1 MMTFSALGSI
11 PSLSSASWGRMD
23 TAAMMGTTCRN
34 NTTSPPKGS
43 GSGLR
48 ITTSNHIQHAW
59 LKHHIAMPAVIRL
72 QNRRVCPRLSRAF
85 LAETMKAAAI
95 TSSGTASPIARR
107 KKGLGNT
114 TGARTKAS
122 SRPAPQRSD
131 GMWGR
136 DTTLHHMTFATIC
149 LDHGL
154 VTRGYYGNVRP
165 GLCGFGQRLLEL
177 RVMAFPANRLR
188 RLRRT
193 ETLRALVRETRLT
206 PESLVYPLFI
216 CPGTGIRKEVRS
228 MPGVFNLSVDEAV
241 KEVRE
246 TRAIKSEVRDVV
258 LMGDVCLCEY
268 MSHGHCGIVR
278 VQEKV
283 KDKVK
288 ERVKE
293 KAGPQS
299 LGAAAAAA
307 PSATAE
313 YEIVNDATLELLAR
327 TSVSLARSGV
337 DIIAPSD
344 MMDGRVA
351 AIRGALDQAG
361 FENTPILSYAAKF
374 SSGFYGP
381 FREAAD
387 SAPQFGDRRSYQM
400 DPANIREAMREIE
413 LDIEEGADM
422 IMVKPA
428 MPYLDVIAAARDRFD
443 LPLAAYQV
451 SGEYAMIEAAARNQ
465 WIDRE
470 RVMMES
476 LLCIRRAGASM
487 ILTYYAK
494 EAAKL
499 LA

>member
-1 MMTFSALGSI
+1 
-11 PSLSSASWGRMD
+11 
-23 TAAMMGTTCRN
+23 
-34 NTTSPPKGS
+34 
-43 GSGLR
+43 
-48 ITTSNHIQHAW
+48 
-59 LKHHIAMPAVIRL
+59 
-72 QNRRVCPRLSRAF
+72 
-85 LAETMKAAAI
+85 
-95 TSSGTASPIARR
+95 
-107 KKGLGNT
+107 
-114 TGARTKAS
+114 
-122 SRPAPQRSD
+122 
-131 GMWGR
+131 
-136 DTTLHHMTFATIC
+136 
-149 LDHGL
+149 
-154 VTRGYYGNVRP
+154 
-165 GLCGFGQRLLEL
+165 
-177 RVMAFPANRLR
+177 MAFPTNRMR

-206 PESLVYPLFI
+206 PESFVYPLFI

-241 KEVRE
+241 KEVRATRALGVLSIILFGLPE
-246 TRAIKSEVRDVV
+246 KKDEVATGAWAEDGIVQKAARAIKSEVRDVV
-258 LMGDVCLCEY
+258 VMGDVCLCEY

-278 VQEKV
+278 
-283 KDKVK
+283 
-288 ERVKE
+288 
-293 KAGPQS
+293 AGAQS
-299 LGAAAAAA
+299 LGAAAAA
-307 PSATAE
+307 PPGTAE
-313 YEIVNDATLELLAR
+313 FEIVNDASLELLAR
-327 TSVSLARSGV
+327 TSVSLARAGV

-344 MMDGRVA
+344 MMDGRVG
-351 AIRGALDQAG
+351 AIRAGLDEAG
-361 FENTPILSYAAKF
+361 FENTPILAYAAKF

-476 LLCIRRAGASM
+476 LLSIRRAGASI